1 MPDIALALDRYF
13 GITEKG
19 STLRTELKG
28 GVIVFLAMLY
38 ILVSNPAIL
47 NPSGTLNENA
57 LFTATALSAVLAC
70 IVTGFLARF
79 PVAMAPG
86 MGINAFVSYTVMG
99 AMGFTYSQALMA
111 VFISGLLF
119 FIVSITGLRTRM
131 LESIPA
137 SFRFSITAG
146 IGLFIATV
154 GLLDAEIIVL
164 GASPSFGNLG
174 EPAVALG
181 LFSIVITFILYFR
194 KWWGAVIGGILITA
208 LLGIVLGAIELP
220 TGITST
226 PDLSYVGAVFTE
238 FQMFDSALIPSFL
251 IAVFALFMVDMFDSA
266 GTLLGIGERAGMIKE
281 EGTFTKD
288 AGRALLVDSGGTMAG
303 AVLGTSTV
311 TSFIESQAGI
321 EAGART
327 GLMPVVVGLLFLVAL
342 FFYPI
347 FSVVTFSCIVGALVF
362 VGVCMISSVKDIDWT
377 DPVLATSSFLV
388 ISIMTL
394 SYSISN
400 GIGFGA
406 IAYVIGML
414 VTGRRAELNKGMIVI
429 AGIFL
434 LYFIAYYVVIPAL

>member
-47 NPSGTLNENA
+47 NPSDTLNENA

-70 IVTGFLARF
+70 IVTGLLARF

-86 MGINAFVSYTVMG
+86 MGINAFVSFTIMG
-99 AMGFTYSQALMA
+99 SMGFTYPQALMA

-119 FIVSITGLRTRM
+119 FIVSVTGLRTRM

-154 GLLDAEIIVL
+154 GLLDANIIVL
-164 GASPSFGNLG
+164 DATPAFGNLG

-181 LFSIVITFILYFR
+181 LLSIVITFILYFR
-194 KWWGAVIGGILITA
+194 KWWGAVIGGTLITA

-220 TGITST
+220 TGLTST

-414 VTGRRAELNKGMIVI
+414 VTGRRAVLNKGMIVI